1 MKRTNIMLTEE
12 QHKKMKVYAKK
23 KGRTLGRM
31 VRDALDT
38 VYREKNTMEQRR
50 QVALNAYQEGL
61 ISLGKL
67 SEVLGVDPLSA
78 RLFLKEQNIPLQV
91 QDLKDISR
99 DAADA

>member
-12 QHKKMKVYAKK
+12 QHKKMKAYAKK
-23 KGRTLGRM
+23 ERRTLGHM

-38 VYREKNTMEQRR
+38 VYREKNSMEQRR

-78 RLFLKEQNIPLQV
+78 RLYLKEQHIPLQV

>member
-12 QHKKMKVYAKK
+12 QHKKMKAYAKK
-23 KGRTLGRM
+23 ERRTLGSI

-67 SEVLGVDPLSA
+67 SEVLGVDPLST
-78 RLFLKEQNIPLQV
+78 RLFLKERHIPLQV

>member
-1 MKRTNIMLTEE
+1 MLTEE
-12 QHKKMKVYAKK
+12 QHKMMKAYAKK
-23 KGRTLGRM
+23 ERRTLGGI

-38 VYREKNTMEQRR
+38 VYREKNSMEQRR

-67 SEVLGVDPLSA
+67 SEVLGVDPLCA
-78 RLFLKEQNIPLQV
+78 RLYLKEQHIPLQV

>member
-23 KGRTLGRM
+23 KGRTLGHM

-67 SEVLGVDPLSA
+67 SEVLGVDPLTA
-78 RLFLKEQNIPLQV
+78 RLFLKEQHIPLQV

>member
-12 QHKKMKVYAKK
+12 QHKKMKAYAKK
-23 KGRTLGRM
+23 EGRTLGHM
-31 VRDALDT
+31 VRHALDT
-38 VYREKNTMEQRR
+38 VYKEKNTMEQRR

-67 SEVLGVDPLSA
+67 SEVLGVDPLST
-78 RLFLKEQNIPLQV
+78 RLFLKERHIPLQV
-91 QDLKDISR
+91 QDLKEISR